1 MVRTVYTRPP
11 PWSPILPT
19 IYIITPTYSRP
30 QQKADL
36 TRMSNTLLHVP
47 NLHWMVIEDSK
58 ERTSLVSNFLQ
69 KTGLNYTHLNVE
81 TPKDSKKSPSNPSPH
96 RGTLQRNLALQW
108 LRETYSVNGSQSG
121 VIYFGDDDNSYSLEL
136 FEEMRSTKKVSVWPV
151 ALAGGLRFESCKVNT
166 QGKVI
171 GWKVRYDPSRPFA
184 IDMAGFAV
192 NLHIILSK
200 SQAHFH
206 LSGVRGGHQETSF
219 LEQLTTLDELE
230 PKAANCTKV
239 LVWHTRT
246 ERPNLQG
253 EGKDGFTNRSVEI

>member
-1 MVRTVYTRPP
+1 
-11 PWSPILPT
+11 
-19 IYIITPTYSRP
+19 
-30 QQKADL
+30 
-36 TRMSNTLLHVP
+36 MSNTLLHVA

-58 ERTSLVSNFLQ
+58 EKTPLVSNFLQ

-81 TPKDSKKSPSNPSPH
+81 TPKDSKKSPH

-121 VIYFGDDDNSYSLEL
+121 VIFFGDDDNSYSLEL

-151 ALAGGLRFESCKVNT
+151 AFAGGLRYESCKVNM
-166 QGKVI
+166 QGKVV
-171 GWKVRYDPSRPFA
+171 GWKVKYDPSRPFA

-200 SQAHFH
+200 AEAHFH
-206 LSGVRGGHQETSF
+206 PYGVQSGHQESSF